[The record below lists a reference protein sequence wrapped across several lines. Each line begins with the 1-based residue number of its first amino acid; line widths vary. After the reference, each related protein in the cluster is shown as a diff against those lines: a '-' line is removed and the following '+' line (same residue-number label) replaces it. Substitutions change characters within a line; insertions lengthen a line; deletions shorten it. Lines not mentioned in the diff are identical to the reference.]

1 MPVAY
6 KCRLCGIVKPLK
18 WTFRC
23 PGCGSF
29 ADIRQVN
36 EDIPG
41 AQPSEVADGE
51 VVSLQDA
58 VDQVVEI
65 PRIETG
71 LLGMDYVLGNR
82 HQVGFAKNGLYLL
95 TGDPGAGKCLGRGT
109 PVLRFDGTIV
119 PVEQVRPGD
128 VLMGPDSTPRKV
140 LSTAVGVGPLYKI
153 VPIKGEPW
161 ICNDA
166 HILTLVHS
174 GKDTVVD
181 VPLDEYLRNTRE
193 DRCRWKLFQPP
204 EVVFPDAFVAEDRP
218 VSPYFLGVWLGDG
231 TKEEREDGKLC
242 GISVSKPDAEIEQ
255 ACQEE
260 ASYFNLTVSTLY
272 THDCPRHSI
281 VGSSGRENPLTAIFR
296 RLMDKEVR
304 VPPAYLYGSLDVR
317 REVLAGLLDTD
328 GYFNNGY
335 YEIAQKSDAIADDI
349 AFLARSVGLRVSR
362 RIKIV
367 KGNPYHR
374 LHLSGDAAALPLR
387 IPRKQPRPRK
397 QIKNALRT
405 GFTVEPLGE
414 GEYFGFTLDSDGRF
428 LLGDFTVTHNTTVL
442 IQTLQAA
449 ARLRYDA
456 LYITGEQTVG
466 DLALRAR
473 SFGKIPARM
482 VAVRETDLDVILD
495 IIDERQP
502 AIVVVDSAQ
511 TIFVDDELEVGG
523 AASIKVAIRELMK
536 AAKETNTTI
545 IVIGHVTKGGAIGG
559 PKALE
564 HYVDCSFH
572 LSGTKTSKIRTLR
585 CDSKNRFGDTPR
597 QARFTMGDDGLTA
610 LDKFAMTDHGLA
622 KIEAGDE
629 DEDEPE
635 EKSPTT
641 TPEKPTPKKSRPKL
655 VSVPLD
661 VAPIASDT
669 TPLPKTVLPPFWTAD
684 DGTSAAV
691 VLAVKCD
698 EPECK
703 GKVDRACTAEN
714 GAREAGFHASRITKG
729 KLYAA
734 GRDTAPTE
742 KRKTKAELDAE
753 APLPPDPFTVKK
765 FGAKPRVTTKPR
777 LSLGEPLK
785 APPRVTK
792 KKPPPEKRPE

>member
-1 MPVAY
+1 M
-6 KCRLCGIVKPLK
+6 
-18 WTFRC
+18 F
-23 PGCGSF
+23 
-29 ADIRQVN
+29 DIRQVN

-41 AQPSEVADGE
+41 AQPSEVQDGE

-95 TGDPGAGKCLGRGT
+95 TGDPG
-109 PVLRFDGTIV
+109 
-119 PVEQVRPGD
+119 
-128 VLMGPDSTPRKV
+128 
-140 LSTAVGVGPLYKI
+140 
-153 VPIKGEPW
+153 
-161 ICNDA
+161 
-166 HILTLVHS
+166 S
-174 GKDTVVD
+174 GK
-181 VPLDEYLRNTRE
+181 
-193 DRCRWKLFQPP
+193 
-204 EVVFPDAFVAEDRP
+204 
-218 VSPYFLGVWLGDG
+218 
-231 TKEEREDGKLC
+231 
-242 GISVSKPDAEIEQ
+242 
-255 ACQEE
+255 
-260 ASYFNLTVSTLY
+260 
-272 THDCPRHSI
+272 
-281 VGSSGRENPLTAIFR
+281 
-296 RLMDKEVR
+296 
-304 VPPAYLYGSLDVR
+304 
-317 REVLAGLLDTD
+317 
-328 GYFNNGY
+328 
-335 YEIAQKSDAIADDI
+335 
-349 AFLARSVGLRVSR
+349 
-362 RIKIV
+362 
-367 KGNPYHR
+367 
-374 LHLSGDAAALPLR
+374 
-387 IPRKQPRPRK
+387 
-397 QIKNALRT
+397 
-405 GFTVEPLGE
+405 
-414 GEYFGFTLDSDGRF
+414 
-428 LLGDFTVTHNTTVL
+428 TTVL

-572 LSGTKTSKIRTLR
+572 LSGTKTSSVRTLR

-597 QARFTMGDDGLTA
+597 QARFTMTDAGLAAIDKFELKDGQLVKIDPSAEEGDDS
-610 LDKFAMTDHGLA
+610 DV
-622 KIEAGDE
+622 GDAE
-629 DEDEPE
+629 GAPE
-635 EKSPTT
+635 EKPSKKP
-641 TPEKPTPKKSRPKL
+641 KPTSTDVAPANASKKTRPKL

-661 VAPIASDT
+661 AAPITSDT
-669 TPLPKTVLPPFWTAD
+669 PPLPKAVLPPFWTAE
-684 DGTSAAV
+684 DGTKAEV
-691 VLAVKCD
+691 ILAVKCD

-703 GKVDRACTAEN
+703 GKIDRACTAEN
-714 GAREAGFHASRITKG
+714 GAREAGFHTSRIRKG

-734 GRDTAPTE
+734 GRDTTPTE

-753 APLPPDPFTVKK
+753 APGPPDPFAPKELS
-765 FGAKPRVTTKPR
+765 AKPRVTTKKSKI
-777 LSLGEPLK
+777 SLGEPLK
-785 APPRVTK
+785 SPPRVTK

>member
-1 MPVAY
+1 
-6 KCRLCGIVKPLK
+6 
-18 WTFRC
+18 
-23 PGCGSF
+23 
-29 ADIRQVN
+29 VN

-41 AQPSEVADGE
+41 AQPSEVQDGE

-95 TGDPGAGKCLGRGT
+95 TGDPGAGK
-109 PVLRFDGTIV
+109 
-119 PVEQVRPGD
+119 
-128 VLMGPDSTPRKV
+128 
-140 LSTAVGVGPLYKI
+140 
-153 VPIKGEPW
+153 
-161 ICNDA
+161 
-166 HILTLVHS
+166 
-174 GKDTVVD
+174 
-181 VPLDEYLRNTRE
+181 
-193 DRCRWKLFQPP
+193 
-204 EVVFPDAFVAEDRP
+204 
-218 VSPYFLGVWLGDG
+218 
-231 TKEEREDGKLC
+231 
-242 GISVSKPDAEIEQ
+242 
-255 ACQEE
+255 
-260 ASYFNLTVSTLY
+260 
-272 THDCPRHSI
+272 
-281 VGSSGRENPLTAIFR
+281 
-296 RLMDKEVR
+296 
-304 VPPAYLYGSLDVR
+304 
-317 REVLAGLLDTD
+317 
-328 GYFNNGY
+328 
-335 YEIAQKSDAIADDI
+335 
-349 AFLARSVGLRVSR
+349 
-362 RIKIV
+362 
-367 KGNPYHR
+367 
-374 LHLSGDAAALPLR
+374 
-387 IPRKQPRPRK
+387 
-397 QIKNALRT
+397 
-405 GFTVEPLGE
+405 
-414 GEYFGFTLDSDGRF
+414 
-428 LLGDFTVTHNTTVL
+428 TTCL

-572 LSGTKTSKIRTLR
+572 LSGSKTSKIRTLR

-622 KIEAGDE
+622 KIEASDE

-635 EKSPTT
+635 EKTPTAT
-641 TPEKPTPKKSRPKL
+641 SEKPAPKKSRPKL
-655 VSVPLD
+655 ISVPLD
-661 VAPIASDT
+661 EPA
-669 TPLPKTVLPPFWTAD
+669 TPSLPKSVLPPFWTAE
-684 DGTSAAV
+684 DGTTAPV

-703 GKVDRACTAEN
+703 GKIDRACTAEN
-714 GAREAGFHASRITKG
+714 GAREAGFHASRIAKG

-734 GRDTAPTE
+734 GCDTTPTE
-742 KRKTKAELDAE
+742 KRKTQAELDAE
-753 APLPPDPFTVKK
+753 APAAPDPFAPKELS
-765 FGAKPRVTTKPR
+765 AKPRVTTTKSKTP
-777 LSLGEPLK
+777 LGKPLK

>member
-6 KCRLCGIVKPLK
+6 KCRGCGIVKPLK

-23 PGCGSF
+23 PGCGTF
-29 ADIRQVN
+29 HDIRQVN

-41 AQPSEVADGE
+41 AQPSEVQDGE

-58 VDQVVEI
+58 IDQVVEI

-95 TGDPGAGKCLGRGT
+95 TGDPG
-109 PVLRFDGTIV
+109 
-119 PVEQVRPGD
+119 
-128 VLMGPDSTPRKV
+128 
-140 LSTAVGVGPLYKI
+140 
-153 VPIKGEPW
+153 
-161 ICNDA
+161 
-166 HILTLVHS
+166 S
-174 GKDTVVD
+174 GKT
-181 VPLDEYLRNTRE
+181 
-193 DRCRWKLFQPP
+193 
-204 EVVFPDAFVAEDRP
+204 
-218 VSPYFLGVWLGDG
+218 
-231 TKEEREDGKLC
+231 
-242 GISVSKPDAEIEQ
+242 
-255 ACQEE
+255 
-260 ASYFNLTVSTLY
+260 TL
-272 THDCPRHSI
+272 
-281 VGSSGRENPLTAIFR
+281 
-296 RLMDKEVR
+296 
-304 VPPAYLYGSLDVR
+304 
-317 REVLAGLLDTD
+317 
-328 GYFNNGY
+328 
-335 YEIAQKSDAIADDI
+335 
-349 AFLARSVGLRVSR
+349 
-362 RIKIV
+362 
-367 KGNPYHR
+367 
-374 LHLSGDAAALPLR
+374 
-387 IPRKQPRPRK
+387 
-397 QIKNALRT
+397 
-405 GFTVEPLGE
+405 
-414 GEYFGFTLDSDGRF
+414 
-428 LLGDFTVTHNTTVL
+428 L

-473 SFGKIPARM
+473 SFGKIPARF

-572 LSGTKTSKIRTLR
+572 LSGTKTSSVRTLR

-597 QARFTMGDDGLTA
+597 QARFAMADAGLVA
-610 LDKFAMTDHGLA
+610 IDKFELKDGQLV
-622 KIEAGDE
+622 KIDPSDEDDE
-629 DEDEPE
+629 DEGAQE
-635 EKSPTT
+635 EKLT
-641 TPEKPTPKKSRPKL
+641 KKSKKSKKSFSNDAPTSAVKQPPTSKKPRPKL

-661 VAPIASDT
+661 ASPVDEAPS
-669 TPLPKTVLPPFWTAD
+669 PSLPKSVLPPFWTAE
-684 DGTSAAV
+684 DGTKAEV
-691 VLAVKCD
+691 ILAVKCD

-714 GAREAGFHASRITKG
+714 GAREAGFHTSRIRKG

-734 GRDTAPTE
+734 GRDATPTE

-753 APLPPDPFTVKK
+753 APGPPDPFAPKPL
-765 FGAKPRVTTKPR
+765 GAKPRVTTK
-777 LSLGEPLK
+777 SAKTSHDAPLK
-785 APPRVTK
+785 TPPRVTK
-792 KKPPPEKRPE
+792 RKPPPEKRPE